1 MALEKLFKPEKVAVV
16 GASRHEGK
24 TGHEVYDNL
33 AHDFEGEVYP
43 VNPNADEVEGE
54 KARDEIEKGTDL
66 AVIVVPGKIV
76 PKVMKNAA
84 KKGVEAAIVISAG
97 FSETGNESLESE
109 VRYIAQEND
118 IDLLGPNVL
127 GLINTENSMNASF
140 ASKMP
145 EEGKISFMSQSG
157 AFCTAIL
164 DYAKAE
170 HIGFRHFVSLGNKAM
185 LNEVDFLEKW
195 REDETEAIISYTEGI
210 EDGRKFMEEAR
221 KTSKEKPIVMVK
233 SGRTEKGGEA
243 ASSHTGSIAGSID
256 AYRAAFRQTG
266 IIEAESSRELLEY
279 GRALS
284 YQPLPEGENI
294 AIVTNAGGPGVITSD
309 EVAER
314 GLELAEFSEETKE
327 KLEAKMPD
335 ESTPHNPIDVIGDAG
350 HRRYRDALEAVLAD
364 ENVDAVI
371 TILTPQANTEI
382 DKTAKTIANTSENS
396 EKPVF
401 ACFMGEQDVKSGKE
415 ILEERRIPDFDDPKD
430 AVKTLKQMNRYRE
443 FLETEENFPDI
454 KPDEEKVDEA
464 FENFSGYED
473 AEKILDA
480 YGFNLAL
487 TEVAEAPQNAVN
499 AASRIGYPVTLK
511 IESPDIAHKTD
522 LGGVKTGVGTREE
535 VKEKFNEI
543 IDAVY
548 ENRPGS
554 KINGVQVQEQLE
566 GLEIALGVKMDPQFG
581 PLVMVGL
588 GGIYIEALHDVS
600 FGIPPITEETAE
612 KMIRELEAH
621 EVFEGVRGEEHSLE
635 PVKDAIIRLGELA
648 LDHHD
653 KIQEIDINPL
663 ILQVQ
668 IKGLNSNNKN
678 FAIQEPQHESC

>member
-1 MALEKLFKPEKVAVV
+1 MGLEKLFKPEKIAVI

-33 AHDFEGEVYP
+33 AHDFTGEVYP
-43 VNPNADEVEGE
+43 VNPNAGEVEGE
-54 KARDEIEKGTDL
+54 PARDEIENGTDL

-76 PKVMKNAA
+76 PKVMKDAA
-84 KKGVEAAIVISAG
+84 KKRVEAAIVISAG

-109 VRYIAQEND
+109 VRYVAEQND

-145 EEGKISFMSQSG
+145 EKGKISFMSQSG

-185 LNEVDFLEKW
+185 LNEVDFLKKW

-284 YQPLPEGENI
+284 YQPLPEGKNI

-314 GLELAEFSEETKE
+314 GLELAEFSESTRN
-327 KLEAKMPD
+327 KLEEKMPE

-350 HRRYRDALEAVLAD
+350 HRRYKDALEAVLGD

-382 DKTAKTIANTSENS
+382 DKTAKTIANTAEDSD
-396 EKPVF
+396 KPVF
-401 ACFMGEQDVKSGKE
+401 ACFMGEQDVRSGAE
-415 ILEERRIPDFDDPKD
+415 ILEERKIPDFEDPKD
-430 AVKTLKQMNRYRE
+430 PVKTLKQMNRYRE
-443 FLETEENFPDI
+443 FLETEENFKDV
-454 KPDEEKVDEA
+454 KPDEEKVEEA
-464 FENFSGYED
+464 FENFSGYKD
-473 AEKILDA
+473 AEKILES
-480 YGFNLAL
+480 YGFDLAL

-499 AASRIGYPVTLK
+499 AASRIGYPVTMK

-522 LGGVKTGVGTREE
+522 IGGVKTGVETRED
-535 VKEKFNEI
+535 VKLKFNEI

-554 KINGVQVQEQLE
+554 KINGDRARFKNGSTVRPACH
-566 GLEIALGVKMDPQFG
+566 GRTRRN
-581 PLVMVGL
+581 
-588 GGIYIEALHDVS
+588 LHRS
-600 FGIPPITEETAE
+600 TPGRL
-612 KMIRELEAH
+612 IRNSTDQRANSRKNDQRT
-621 EVFEGVRGEEHSLE
+621 RGT
-635 PVKDAIIRLGELA
+635 
-648 LDHHD
+648 
-653 KIQEIDINPL
+653 
-663 ILQVQ
+663 
-668 IKGLNSNNKN
+668 
-678 FAIQEPQHESC
+678 

>member
-1 MALEKLFKPEKVAVV
+1 MTLEKLFKPEKVAVV

-24 TGHEVYDNL
+24 TGHEVFDNL
-33 AHDFEGEVYP
+33 IHDFEGEVYP

-54 KARDEIEKGTDL
+54 KSRHEIEEGTDL

-76 PKVMKNAA
+76 PNVMKDAA
-84 KKGVEAAIVISAG
+84 KKNVEAVVVISAG

-109 VRYIAQEND
+109 VRYIAEEND

-170 HIGFRHFVSLGNKAM
+170 HIGFRHFVSLGNKSM
-185 LNEVDFLEKW
+185 LNEVDLLEKW

-210 EDGRKFMEEAR
+210 QDGRAFMEEAH

-233 SGRTEKGGEA
+233 SGRTEKGGKA

-266 IIEAESSRELLEY
+266 IIEAESSRELLQY

-284 YQPLPEGENI
+284 YQPLPQGKNI

-314 GLELAEFSEETKE
+314 GMELASFSDKTRDILEE
-327 KLEAKMPD
+327 KMPS

-350 HRRYRDALEAVLAD
+350 HRRYKNAIDAVLAD
-364 ENVDAVI
+364 ENVDSVI
-371 TILTPQANTEI
+371 VILTPQANTQI
-382 DKTAKTIANTSENS
+382 RKTAKVIAESSKTSD
-396 EKPVF
+396 KPVF
-401 ACFMGEQDVKSGKE
+401 ACFMGEQDIQKGVDL
-415 ILEERRIPDFDDPKD
+415 LEKRDVPDFEDPKD
-430 AVKTLKQMNRYRE
+430 AVKTIKQMNRYQE
-443 FLETEENFPDI
+443 FLETEEDFRDI
-454 KPDEEKVDEA
+454 EA
-464 FENFSGYED
+464 DKERAQKALEDFSGFED
-473 AEKILDA
+473 AEKLLES
-480 YGFNLAL
+480 YGFELPL
-487 TEVAEAPQNAVN
+487 TEVAEAPQHAVESS
-499 AASRIGYPVTLK
+499 SRIGYPVAMK
-511 IESPDIAHKTD
+511 IESPDIVHKTD
-522 LGGVKTGVGTREE
+522 IGAVKTGLESREE
-535 VKEKFNEI
+535 VKKAFNEI
-543 IDAVY
+543 IDSVY
-548 ENRPGS
+548 ENKPGS
-554 KINGVQVQEQLE
+554 QIDGVQVQEQVE

-581 PLVMVGL
+581 PVVMVGL

-600 FGIPPITEETAE
+600 FGIPPISDQTAE
-612 KMIRELEAH
+612 KMIKELEAH
-621 EVFEGVRGEEHSLE
+621 EIFEGVRGENHSME
-635 PVKDAIIRLGELA
+635 PVKDAIIKLGELS
-648 LDHHD
+648 LEHHN
-653 KIQEIDINPL
+653 KIQGIDINPL
-663 ILQVQ
+663 ILDGETAYVADFQ
-668 IKGLNSNNKN
+668 INLKD
-678 FAIQEPQHESC
+678 